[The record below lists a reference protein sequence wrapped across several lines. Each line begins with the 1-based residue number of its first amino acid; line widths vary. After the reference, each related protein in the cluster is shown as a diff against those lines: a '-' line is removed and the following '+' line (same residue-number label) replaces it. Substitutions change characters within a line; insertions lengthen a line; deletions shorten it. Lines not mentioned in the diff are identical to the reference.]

1 MFITFAS
8 PLTLGISMEKLKQIE
23 WHLPLTPPRFLQQ
36 IVSSSPS
43 SFLINENQIIKLKYK
58 AKIQS
63 TESILGPLICELATL

>member
-1 MFITFAS
+1 
-8 PLTLGISMEKLKQIE
+8 MEKLKQIE

-43 SFLINENQIIKLKYK
+43 SILINENQIIKLKYK